1 VIATS
6 RSPLVLVFFV
16 RGTEAM
22 GSIVDFSRVEEVA
35 RVLFGGDALPPA
47 PASWQV
53 ALRAGLLYLVGLAL
67 VRLGKSRLIGRI
79 SPVDVLVGFMLGSL
93 LARGITG
100 NASLSGTTT
109 ACAALVGIHW
119 AFTRLAVGWHAFG
132 NLVKGHAHLLV
143 RDGQVIEE
151 AMRQSHISMNDLLEQ
166 LRLNGVDEVRQ
177 VRLAYKERNGEISV
191 IRRPATCC
199 VLEIPVQEGV
209 QKVRVEIA
217 S

>member
-1 VIATS
+1 
-6 RSPLVLVFFV
+6 
-16 RGTEAM
+16 M
-22 GSIVDFSRVEEVA
+22 GSVVDLSRLGELAFYV
-35 RVLFGGDALPPA
+35 FGGDTLPQTPGL
-47 PASWQV
+47 WHV
-53 ALRAGLLYLVGLAL
+53 AVRAGLLYLIGLAL

-79 SPVDVLVGFMLGSL
+79 SPVDVLVGFILGSL

-100 NASLSGTTT
+100 SASLSGTTT

-119 AFTRLAVGWHAFG
+119 AFTRLAVHWHAFG

-143 RDGQVIEE
+143 QDGQVLEA
-151 AMRQSHISMNDLLEQ
+151 AMRKSHISMNDLLEQ
-166 LRLNGVDEVRQ
+166 LRFSGVDDLRQ

-191 IRRPATCC
+191 VRRPATCC

-209 QKVRVEIA
+209 KTVRVEIA